1 MGPQNI
7 SRQPHRTQEERN
19 RPRRSDG
26 GAVCEGIQGWSRLSG
41 MVDSESTDNRRSPDT
56 EIQVAAAA
64 ITAAISPP
72 LGIAVAAGSALRS
85 SRVREALR
93 KGTVNAL
100 AGAMQ
105 LGDQLT
111 AAAAARAGETPSE
124 PPSAEPVQNGQV
136 STTVPQS

>member
-1 MGPQNI
+1 MAKPEKPNK
-7 SRQPHRTQEERN
+7 
-19 RPRRSDG
+19 PR
-26 GAVCEGIQGWSRLSG
+26 VPE
-41 MVDSESTDNRRSPDT
+41 T

-85 SRVREALR
+85 QRVRDALR

-105 LGDQLT
+105 LTDQLSS
-111 AAAAARAGETPSE
+111 AAARAGAAQSAGPDGGSQSEPTAREGGSQSEPAARAGGSRGTPS
-124 PPSAEPVQNGQV
+124 ATKHAHNGQAAA
-136 STTVPQS
+136 PRH

>member
-1 MGPQNI
+1 MSAP
-7 SRQPHRTQEERN
+7 ERPDKR
-19 RPRRSDG
+19 RP
-26 GAVCEGIQGWSRLSG
+26 
-41 MVDSESTDNRRSPDT
+41 PDT

-85 SRVREALR
+85 RRVRGALR
-93 KGTVNAL
+93 KGTVNAV

-111 AAAAARAGETPSE
+111 AAAAARAAAPESDPSPDERVTTE
-124 PPSAEPVQNGQV
+124 PASRAKRKG
-136 STTVPQS
+136 